1 MHSAACSRSSS
12 AGRKRATESA
22 AVFDSTH
29 EWWTALRVVSAV
41 NVLAWAAAAWWTL
54 RQRDT
59 LTPQAWASR
68 RLRLLLCAG
77 YVFGCA
83 WRSLLP
89 VYDVQRIVMVDSWW
103 SSVIVGRTVATIAEL
118 CFAAQWALL
127 LREAAAATASRFA
140 RAVSRA
146 LVPMIVVAE
155 TCSWHAVLTTANLG
169 HVVEETLWG
178 LCAALLAISLLAIW
192 PRAPRSRR
200 PLLAFLCA
208 AAAVYVAYM
217 FAVDVPMYW
226 ARWIDDQAQGRAYFG
241 VLEGVVDASTRWTVT
256 QSWDVWRGEVTWM
269 TLYFSV
275 AVWISIA
282 LVHLPR
288 MRSPVPALASGR

>member
-1 MHSAACSRSSS
+1 M
-12 AGRKRATESA
+12 
-22 AVFDSTH
+22 FDSTH

-59 LTPQAWASR
+59 LTPHALASR
-68 RLRLLLCAG
+68 RLQLVLCAG

-103 SSVIVGRTVATIAEL
+103 SSVIVGRTVATVAEL

-127 LREAAAATASRFA
+127 LREAAAATGSRFA
-140 RAVSRA
+140 HAVSRA
-146 LVPMIVVAE
+146 VVPMIVVAE

-169 HVVEETLWG
+169 HVFEETLWG
-178 LCAALLAISLLAIW
+178 LCAALLAISLLAMW
-192 PRAPRSRR
+192 PRVERSRR

-208 AAAVYVAYM
+208 AATVYVAYM
-217 FAVDVPMYW
+217 AAVDVPMYW
-226 ARWIDDQAQGRAYFG
+226 ARWVADEAAGRVYFG
-241 VLEGVVDASTRWTVT
+241 VLQGAVDASTRWTVT
-256 QSWDVWRGEVTWM
+256 QSWEVWRGEVTWM

-275 AVWISIA
+275 AVWVSIA

-288 MRSPVPALASGR
+288 MRSPSRVLISGR

>member
-1 MHSAACSRSSS
+1 M
-12 AGRKRATESA
+12 
-22 AVFDSTH
+22 FDSTH
-29 EWWTALRVVSAV
+29 EWWTALRVVGAV

-54 RQRDT
+54 RQRET

-68 RLRLLLCAG
+68 RLQLLLCAG

-89 VYDVQRIVMVDSWW
+89 VHDVQRIVLVDSWW
-103 SSVIVGRTVATIAEL
+103 SSVIVGRTVATLAEL

-127 LREAAAATASRFA
+127 LREAAQATASRVA
-140 RAVSRA
+140 HAVSLA
-146 LVPMIVVAE
+146 VLPMIVVAE

-169 HVVEETLWG
+169 HVIEETLWG

-192 PRAPRSRR
+192 PRVAPSRR
-200 PLLAFLCA
+200 PLLALWCV

-226 ARWIDDQAQGRAYFG
+226 ARWVADEAQGRTYFG
-241 VLEGVVDASTRWTVT
+241 VLQGAVDASTRWTVT
-256 QSWDVWRGEVTWM
+256 HSWDVWRTEVTWM

-275 AVWISIA
+275 AVWISLA

-288 MRSPVPALASGR
+288 MRPAALALASRR

>member
-1 MHSAACSRSSS
+1 
-12 AGRKRATESA
+12 
-22 AVFDSTH
+22 
-29 EWWTALRVVSAV
+29 
-41 NVLAWAAAAWWTL
+41 
-54 RQRDT
+54 
-59 LTPQAWASR
+59 
-68 RLRLLLCAG
+68 
-77 YVFGCA
+77 
-83 WRSLLP
+83 
-89 VYDVQRIVMVDSWW
+89 
-103 SSVIVGRTVATIAEL
+103 L

-140 RAVSRA
+140 HTVSRA
-146 LVPMIVVAE
+146 VVPMIVVAE

-169 HVVEETLWG
+169 HVFEETLWG

-192 PRAPRSRR
+192 PSVERSRR

-226 ARWIDDQAQGRAYFG
+226 TRWIDDQAQGRAYFG
-241 VLEGVVDASTRWTVT
+241 MLQGVVDASTRWTVT

-275 AVWISIA
+275 AVWMSIA

-288 MRSPVPALASGR
+288 LRSPVLALASGR

>member
-1 MHSAACSRSSS
+1 M
-12 AGRKRATESA
+12 
-22 AVFDSTH
+22 FDSTH

-41 NVLAWAAAAWWTL
+41 NVAAWAIAAWWTL

-59 LTPQAWASR
+59 LTPQAWVSR
-68 RLRLLLCAG
+68 RLQLLLCAG

-127 LREAAAATASRFA
+127 LREAAEATASRFA
-140 RAVSRA
+140 RAVSLA
-146 LVPMIVVAE
+146 VVPMIVVAE

-169 HVVEETLWG
+169 HVFEETLWG

-192 PRAPRSRR
+192 PRVEHSRR
-200 PLLAFLCA
+200 PLLAGLCA
-208 AAAVYVAYM
+208 AATVYVAYM

-226 ARWIDDQAQGRAYFG
+226 TRWIADEAQGRVYFG
-241 VLEGVVDASTRWTVT
+241 VLQGAVDASTRWTVT
-256 QSWDVWRGEVTWM
+256 HSWEVWRGETTWM

-275 AVWISIA
+275 AVWMSIA
-282 LVHLPR
+282 LVNLPR
-288 MRSPVPALASGR
+288 MRSPAPASALRR

>member
-1 MHSAACSRSSS
+1 M
-12 AGRKRATESA
+12 
-22 AVFDSTH
+22 FDST
-29 EWWTALRVVSAV
+29 EQWWTALRVVSAL
-41 NVLAWAAAAWWTL
+41 NVLAWVAAARWTL

-68 RLRLLLCAG
+68 RLQLLLCAG

-89 VYDVQRIVMVDSWW
+89 VYDVQRIVLVDSWW
-103 SSVIVGRTVATIAEL
+103 SSVIVGRSVATLAEL

-140 RAVSRA
+140 HADSRA
-146 LVPMIVVAE
+146 MLPMIVIAE

-169 HVVEETLWG
+169 HVFEESLWG
-178 LCAALLAISLLAIW
+178 LCAALLAASLLAIW
-192 PRAPRSRR
+192 PRVEASRR
-200 PLLAFLCA
+200 PLLAVLCA

-217 FAVDVPMYW
+217 AAVDVPMYW
-226 ARWIDDQAQGRAYFG
+226 ARWAADEAQGRGYFG
-241 VLEGVVDASTRWTVT
+241 VLQGAVDASTRWTVT
-256 QSWDVWRGEVTWM
+256 HNWDVWRTEVTWM

-275 AVWISIA
+275 AVWISVA

-288 MRSPVPALASGR
+288 VRRVAPALASGR

>member
-1 MHSAACSRSSS
+1 M
-12 AGRKRATESA
+12 
-22 AVFDSTH
+22 FDSTH

-59 LTPQAWASR
+59 LTPHALASR
-68 RLRLLLCAG
+68 RLQLLLCAG

-103 SSVIVGRTVATIAEL
+103 SSVIVGRTVATVAEL

-127 LREAAAATASRFA
+127 LREAATATGSRFA
-140 RAVSRA
+140 HAVSRA
-146 LVPMIVVAE
+146 VVPMIVVAE

-169 HVVEETLWG
+169 HVFEETLWG
-178 LCAALLAISLLAIW
+178 LCAALLAISLLAMW
-192 PRAPRSRR
+192 PRVERSRR

-208 AAAVYVAYM
+208 AATVYVAYM
-217 FAVDVPMYW
+217 AAVDVPMYW
-226 ARWIDDQAQGRAYFG
+226 ARWVADEAAGRVYFG
-241 VLEGVVDASTRWTVT
+241 VLQGAVDASTRWTVT
-256 QSWDVWRGEVTWM
+256 QSWEVWRGEVTWM

-275 AVWISIA
+275 AVWVSIA

-288 MRSPVPALASGR
+288 MRSPSRVLISGR

>member
-1 MHSAACSRSSS
+1 M
-12 AGRKRATESA
+12 
-22 AVFDSTH
+22 FDST
-29 EWWTALRVVSAV
+29 EQWWTALRVVSAL
-41 NVLAWAAAAWWTL
+41 NALAWVAAAWWTL

-68 RLRLLLCAG
+68 RLQLLLCAG

-89 VYDVQRIVMVDSWW
+89 VYDVQRIVLVDSWW
-103 SSVIVGRTVATIAEL
+103 SSVIVGRSVATLAEL

-140 RAVSRA
+140 HAVSRA
-146 LVPMIVVAE
+146 MLPMIVIAE

-169 HVVEETLWG
+169 HVLEESLWG
-178 LCAALLAISLLAIW
+178 LCAALLAASLLAIW
-192 PRAPRSRR
+192 PRVEVSRR

-217 FAVDVPMYW
+217 AAVDVPMYW
-226 ARWIDDQAQGRAYFG
+226 ARWVADEAEGRAYFG
-241 VLEGVVDASTRWTVT
+241 VLQGAADASTRWTVT
-256 QSWDVWRGEVTWM
+256 HNWDVWRTEVTWM

-275 AVWISIA
+275 AVWISLA

-288 MRSPVPALASGR
+288 VRRAAPALASGR

>member
-1 MHSAACSRSSS
+1 M
-12 AGRKRATESA
+12 
-22 AVFDSTH
+22 FDSTH

-54 RQRDT
+54 RQRASMM
-59 LTPQAWASR
+59 PQALASR
-68 RLRLLLCAG
+68 RLQLLLCAG

-89 VYDVQRIVMVDSWW
+89 VCDVQRIVMVDSWW
-103 SSVIVGRTVATIAEL
+103 SSVIVGRTVATVAEL

-127 LREAAAATASRFA
+127 LREAAQATASRFA
-140 RAVSRA
+140 LAVSRA
-146 LVPMIVVAE
+146 VVPMIVVAE

-169 HVVEETLWG
+169 HVFEETLWG
-178 LCAALLAISLLAIW
+178 LCAALLAISLLAMW
-192 PRAPRSRR
+192 PRVERSRR

-217 FAVDVPMYW
+217 AAVDVPMYW
-226 ARWIDDQAQGRAYFG
+226 ARWAADEAQGRVYLG
-241 VLEGVVDASTRWTVT
+241 VLQGAVDASTRWTVT
-256 QSWDVWRGEVTWM
+256 QSWDVWRTEVTWM

-275 AVWISIA
+275 AVWVSIA

-288 MRSPVPALASGR
+288 LRSPMTALASGR